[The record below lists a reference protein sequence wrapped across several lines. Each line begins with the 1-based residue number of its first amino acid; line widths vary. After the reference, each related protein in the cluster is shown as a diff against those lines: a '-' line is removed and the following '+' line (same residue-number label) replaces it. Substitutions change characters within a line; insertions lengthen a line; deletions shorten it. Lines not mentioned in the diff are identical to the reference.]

1 MPCNFSASLT
11 DTYERSSKL
20 ANLQKDVQIANYL
33 KQEAKIY
40 AEDEQEKIEIYN
52 YNKQQIEK
60 NNQEIQSYFEVSEGN
75 NKELIKE

>member
-1 MPCNFSASLT
+1 MNISNKCNFMHCNFSASLA
-11 DTYERSSKL
+11 DTYERASKL
-20 ANLQKDVQIANYL
+20 VNLQKDVQIANYL

-60 NNQEIQSYFEVSEGN
+60 I
-75 NKELIKE
+75 IKKYNHILK